1 MVGFKKR
8 LAQLYIKFN
17 HPDKDPSVQVFLKH
31 FRRELVNRD
40 LRELAITLAL
50 QIPYEVCC
58 KLVNSTTIVLP
69 SGKTAKP
76 RIQCRPEPPEHL
88 LRAQDI
94 YANRYVSLGYVSKA
108 RSLLKRF
115 GVPECYMTLAYFA
128 VNGFVKL

>member
-1 MVGFKKR
+1 MAGFKKR
-8 LAQLYIKFN
+8 LSQLYIKFN
-17 HPDKDPSVQVFLKH
+17 HPDKDANVQAFLKQ
-31 FRRELVNRD
+31 FRKQLVNQD

-50 QIPYEVCC
+50 QIPYEICC
-58 KLVNSTTIVLP
+58 KLVNSTTIMLP

-76 RIQCRPEPPEHL
+76 NIRCRRGPPEHL

-108 RSLLKRF
+108 RALLKRF
-115 GVPECYMTLAYFA
+115 GVPECYQQLAFLV

>member
-1 MVGFKKR
+1 MVGFRKR
-8 LAQLYIKFN
+8 LAQLYYQFN
-17 HPDKDPSVQVFLKH
+17 HPDRDANMQAFLRH
-31 FRRELVNRD
+31 FRKQLVNQD

-58 KLVNSTTIVLP
+58 RLVNDTTLVLP

-76 RIQCRPEPPEHL
+76 SIRCRSEPPNHL

-94 YANRYVSLGYVSKA
+94 YSNRYASLGYVSRA

-115 GVPECYMTLAYFA
+115 GVPECYMQLAFLV